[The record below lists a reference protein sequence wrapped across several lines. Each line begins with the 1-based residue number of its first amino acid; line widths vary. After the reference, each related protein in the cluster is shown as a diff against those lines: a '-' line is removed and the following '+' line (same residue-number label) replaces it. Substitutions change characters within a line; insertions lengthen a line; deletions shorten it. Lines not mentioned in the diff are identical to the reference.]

1 MSQTLL
7 VTVLTVLCSL
17 LSAGLGAYLG
27 AYLKKSGEQ
36 HAIEDNFD
44 EIKRQLS
51 ENTRA
56 TEEIKVK
63 VSGEFWLAQERWK
76 LKRDLYISLLDNLAE
91 TSALFR
97 EIADT
102 AGELRGEDDEEF
114 GREVSVKLSRIDAD
128 FRKARATAHLVSD
141 EIVQLLARL
150 EKRDPDVGDLGGAR
164 NEEALGKLIPL
175 IDQVYR
181 EIVEVSKRDLLLHS
195 S

>member
-128 FRKARATAHLVSD
+128 FRKIGRAHV
-141 EIVQLLARL
+141 
-150 EKRDPDVGDLGGAR
+150 
-164 NEEALGKLIPL
+164 
-175 IDQVYR
+175 
-181 EIVEVSKRDLLLHS
+181 
-195 S
+195 